1 MIRNIRDVKSV
12 DALWNT
18 KLSYHSQHAHSEN
31 GVDKYFKR
39 GFTMASLTGKASTG
53 ESNWEK
59 YVKNNA
65 RYKITS
71 YTLETD
77 AKLLALGKKK
87 IDEIADLK
95 KGTSIKITSA
105 DLQVL
110 SGKEYASIS
119 AGSKKGYVALN
130 QIRKPTGI
138 TTASKDTG
146 VDFGLLATYQK
157 NGLAGKYT
165 LNSPSP
171 TESGE
176 RDFINEVNS
185 KIKKPITLI
194 IDNKRFANVVGVNKV
209 AGTPKADL
217 VFVSYSE
224 GSKSFRE
231 VCYVSHKKGSTYKD
245 FGQWSGISPSAG
257 ESIFNHPLTQKFI
270 ADVQSH
276 ADATFNNK
284 KISATFTIV
293 KEIEGKDS
301 EALKMRSMYGPN
313 YGSKSKSQDNIDFLL
328 QGNPSLVKVG
338 SSGDTFKLNM
348 SGSIHK
354 NGDKMNGGFVA
365 AFMAYRKGSTGD
377 RSQFGVNG
385 GRFVIQ
391 PVGGRR
397 ADFIIDQK
405 GRLVKN
411 AKEIKKN
418 D

>member
-1 MIRNIRDVKSV
+1 
-12 DALWNT
+12 
-18 KLSYHSQHAHSEN
+18 
-31 GVDKYFKR
+31 
-39 GFTMASLTGKASTG
+39 MASLSGKASTG
-53 ESNWEK
+53 ETNWEK
-59 YVKNNA
+59 YVKNNG
-65 RYKITS
+65 RFKTTS
-71 YTLETD
+71 YVLETN
-77 AKLLALGKKK
+77 AKLVSLSRKGAE
-87 IDEIADLK
+87 EIAELK
-95 KGTSIKITSA
+95 KGTTIKILSA
-105 DLQVL
+105 SLEIL
-110 SGKEYASIS
+110 SNKEYAQIS
-119 AGSKKGYVALN
+119 AGSKKGYVPIS

-138 TTASKDTG
+138 STSTTDNG
-146 VDFGLLATYQK
+146 VNFGILSTYQK

-176 RDFINEVNS
+176 RDFINEINS
-185 KIKKPITLI
+185 KIKKPITI
-194 IDNKRFANVVGVNKV
+194 VIDGKKFSSIAGVNKV

-217 VFVSYSE
+217 VFVAYNES
-224 GSKSFRE
+224 SKSFSE

-257 ESIFNHPLTQKFI
+257 ASIFDHPLTQKFI
-270 ADVQSH
+270 QDVQNH

-284 KISATFTIV
+284 KITATFTIV
-293 KEIEGKDS
+293 KEIQGKDA

-313 YGSKSKSQDNIDFLL
+313 YGSKSRGQDNIDFLL

-338 SSGDTFKLNM
+338 TSGEVFKLTM

-354 NGDKMNGGFVA
+354 NGDEMSGGFVP

-411 AKEIKKN
+411 AKEIKKE
-418 D
+418 

>member
-1 MIRNIRDVKSV
+1 
-12 DALWNT
+12 
-18 KLSYHSQHAHSEN
+18 
-31 GVDKYFKR
+31 
-39 GFTMASLTGKASTG
+39 MASLTGKASTG

-65 RYKITS
+65 RYKTTS
-71 YTLETD
+71 YVLETD
-77 AKLLALGKKK
+77 AKLLAFGKKN
-87 IDEIADLK
+87 IDEIATLK

-105 DLQVL
+105 DLQVVG
-110 SGKEYASIS
+110 GKEYASIS
-119 AGSKKGYVALN
+119 AWSKKGYVALN
-130 QIRKPTGI
+130 QIRKPTG
-138 TTASKDTG
+138 TTPASKNTG
-146 VDFGLLATYQK
+146 VNFGLLATYQK
-157 NGLAGKYT
+157 NGLAGRYS

-194 IDNKRFANVVGVNKV
+194 IGSKKFSNIVGVNKV

-217 VFVSYSE
+217 VFVAYNES
-224 GSKSFRE
+224 SKSFIE

-276 ADATFNNK
+276 VDATFNNK
-284 KISATFTIV
+284 KIVATFTIV

-313 YGSKSKSQDNIDFLL
+313 YGSKTRGQDNIDFLL
-328 QGNPSLVKVG
+328 QGNPSLVKVDA
-338 SSGDTFKLNM
+338 SGNSFKLTM

-354 NGDKMNGGFVA
+354 NGDKMNGGFVP

-391 PVGGRR
+391 PIGGRR

-411 AKEIKKN
+411 AKEIKEK
-418 D
+418 